1 MPLRTFTDNQ
11 SPCFLSKYIC
21 FLLKEGRA
29 QWNPK
34 KNMQIFFIFFFFQI
48 YRSWRVTMGSQFIH
62 RFNALFVLPRNFT
75 MKIKKENKGNII

>member
-34 KNMQIFFIFFFFQI
+34 KNMLIFFIFFFSDLSQLKGYYGFPVYSPFKRFI
-48 YRSWRVTMGSQFIH
+48 CFTSQFYY
-62 RFNALFVLPRNFT
+62 
-75 MKIKKENKGNII
+75 ENKKRTKEI

>member
-34 KNMQIFFIFFFFQI
+34 KNMQIFLIFFF
-48 YRSWRVTMGSQFIH
+48 SDLSQLKGYYGFPVYSPFK
-62 RFNALFVLPRNFT
+62 RLFVLPRNFT
-75 MKIKKENKGNII
+75 MKIKREQRK